1 MSSNEGDDVESLN
14 VEDKPK
20 TRSKNPNW
28 EAARLKANETRRQL
42 GAIARAKKLQAKLER
57 DEAYKKALEVLSPK
71 TEPIEKSEEIVE
83 EPVVVPKKKPRTKI
97 IELSDS
103 STSEEESESDD
114 GYDVVR
120 VVRKPKAKT
129 KAIPKKS
136 KTKTKKKIVESS
148 SESDSDSDED
158 ADTKKLS
165 GQVARDVLRRRVLEK
180 AQNDAIRMLV
190 PNFRGFSYM

>member
-14 VEDKPK
+14 VEEKPK

-71 TEPIEKSEEIVE
+71 TEPIEKSQEIVE
-83 EPVVVPKKKPRTKI
+83 EPVVVAKKKPRTKI

-103 STSEEESESDD
+103 SSEEEESESDD

-120 VVRKPKAKT
+120 VVRKPKAKP
-129 KAIPKKS
+129 KAVS
-136 KTKTKKKIVESS
+136 KRTKTKKKKIPQSS
-148 SESDSDSDED
+148 SESDSESDED

>member
-1 MSSNEGDDVESLN
+1 MSSNDGDDVESLN
-14 VEDKPK
+14 VEEKPK

-83 EPVVVPKKKPRTKI
+83 EPVVVAKKKPRTKI

-103 STSEEESESDD
+103 SSEEEESESDD

-120 VVRKPKAKT
+120 VVRKPKAKP
-129 KAIPKKS
+129 KAVPKKS
-136 KTKTKKKIVESS
+136 KTKTKKKKIVESS
-148 SESDSDSDED
+148 SESDSESDED

-165 GQVARDVLRRRVLEK
+165 GQVAREVLRHRILER

-190 PNFRGFSYM
+190 PNFRGFS